1 MNPTTIRPTFILRQT
16 TGILRKTMFSTQ
28 PPAADRLRCI
38 FEEYRQQNYSQELPS
53 RFRKEMVQAMLRR
66 SQRHDSRIHLEEVR
80 RVLANI
86 GASEKISQEELHEIF
101 HGDDGVDVKQMIMYL

>member
-1 MNPTTIRPTFILRQT
+1 
-16 TGILRKTMFSTQ
+16 MFALSKNKYFFG
-28 PPAADRLRCI
+28 RCWSHNYT
-38 FEEYRQQNYSQELPS
+38 ECSDYSQELPS

>member
-1 MNPTTIRPTFILRQT
+1 MMLVSQCSCYYTEC
-16 TGILRKTMFSTQ
+16 S
-28 PPAADRLRCI
+28 D
-38 FEEYRQQNYSQELPS
+38 YSQELPS